1 MKFKHGF
8 SVACIILLSVFLS
21 CGDCPG
27 VEEEVMPLIM
37 GLFGLMILI
46 TIALFIKIVII
57 HSLKKYIK
65 KRKNKIDGTAKPSSA
80 ADIRRIIEGTWP
92 PDCVQRAF
100 VAGASWWQFHHNGST
115 MFSSE
120 RHEAEEEAVKRYGEP
135 SA

>member
-65 KRKNKIDGTAKPSSA
+65 KRKN
-80 ADIRRIIEGTWP
+80 R
-92 PDCVQRAF
+92 
-100 VAGASWWQFHHNGST
+100 
-115 MFSSE
+115 
-120 RHEAEEEAVKRYGEP
+120 
-135 SA
+135 